1 MADRQGAGA
10 GAGRPD
16 GPGAHDPGRVPLRLE
31 LAIYGAATFSNSLG
45 YMVMVAVPLLLVSL
59 GLSPLWMG
67 IVLGSRHLLVLF
79 YSIHAGAM
87 MDRLD
92 TRRVM
97 LMFAW
102 MSIVLPFA
110 YPLLPYVLPLILI
123 QMAAGYCT
131 SIGWIGAQALIG
143 QALKGS
149 PVHTGR
155 MGAVIRIGALT
166 GPPLTGAAWDLYGPW
181 ACFAVL
187 ALWGVGL
194 LASCLALPD
203 RARGG
208 PKPRVTLAD
217 FVPRADD
224 YRAAFSLLAI
234 PLVATVIM
242 VALLRISSFS
252 IQASFY
258 VVWLDGQGYTGTLIG
273 VLLGAY
279 SLFGGGAALATG
291 TLVKRFSAV
300 WMMIAMVAV
309 TIAAVTV
316 TPALGSTWALF
327 AVVSIN
333 GAAYG
338 LTQPLMI
345 ILMSRGSGA
354 EHQGKAVALR
364 TSANRLAA
372 TLIPPAMG
380 AIAEIAGLEAS
391 FYIVGATVLALL
403 AGAAVFAHKVGAA
416 KEA

>member
-10 GAGRPD
+10 DHPGAAP
-16 GPGAHDPGRVPLRLE
+16 AHDPGRVPLRLE

-208 PKPRVTLAD
+208 RSRASPWPTSCRGRMITAPR
-217 FVPRADD
+217 FRCWPFPWSPR
-224 YRAAFSLLAI
+224 
-234 PLVATVIM
+234 
-242 VALLRISSFS
+242 
-252 IQASFY
+252 
-258 VVWLDGQGYTGTLIG
+258 
-273 VLLGAY
+273 
-279 SLFGGGAALATG
+279 
-291 TLVKRFSAV
+291 
-300 WMMIAMVAV
+300 
-309 TIAAVTV
+309 
-316 TPALGSTWALF
+316 
-327 AVVSIN
+327 
-333 GAAYG
+333 
-338 LTQPLMI
+338 
-345 ILMSRGSGA
+345 
-354 EHQGKAVALR
+354 
-364 TSANRLAA
+364 
-372 TLIPPAMG
+372 
-380 AIAEIAGLEAS
+380 
-391 FYIVGATVLALL
+391 
-403 AGAAVFAHKVGAA
+403 
-416 KEA
+416 

>member
-1 MADRQGAGA
+1 MPDRDGGASGSP
-10 GAGRPD
+10 REE
-16 GPGAHDPGRVPLRLE
+16 DPGQVPLRLE

-59 GLSPLWMG
+59 GLSPLWIG

-79 YSIHAGAM
+79 YSIHGGAM

-110 YPLLPYVLPLILI
+110 YPLAPYVVPLILI
-123 QMAAGYCT
+123 QMAAGYCS

-143 QALKGS
+143 QVLKGS

-181 ACFAVL
+181 AAFGL
-187 ALWGVGL
+187 LGLWGVGL
-194 LASCLALPD
+194 LLSCLALPNN
-203 RARGG
+203 ARGD
-208 PKPRVTLAD
+208 PKAPITLQD
-217 FVPRADD
+217 FIPRASD
-224 YRAAFSLLAI
+224 YRAALSLLAI
-234 PLVATVIM
+234 PLVATVVM
-242 VALLRISSFS
+242 VALLRVSSFS
-252 IQASFY
+252 IQSSFY
-258 VVWLDGQGYTGTLIG
+258 VVWLESQGYTGTLIG

-279 SLFGGGAALATG
+279 SLFGGGASLVTGALI
-291 TLVKRFSAV
+291 KRVSAV
-300 WMMIAMVAV
+300 WLMITMVAI
-309 TIAAVTV
+309 TLIAVSI
-316 TPALGSTWALF
+316 TPALNGYWLLF
-327 AVVSIN
+327 AVISLN

-354 EHQGKAVALR
+354 QHQGKAVALR
-364 TSANRLAA
+364 TSSNRLAA
-372 TLIPPAMG
+372 TLIPPVMG
-380 AIAEIAGLEAS
+380 AVAEFAGLEAS
-391 FYIVGATVLALL
+391 FYVIGGAVLALL
-403 AGAAVFAHKVGAA
+403 AGAAFFAHRVGAA
-416 KEA
+416 KGT

>member
-1 MADRQGAGA
+1 MADPQGRG
-10 GAGRPD
+10 GTPRED
-16 GPGAHDPGRVPLRLE
+16 DPGLVPLRLE

-59 GLSPLWMG
+59 GLSPLMLG

-79 YSIHAGAM
+79 YSIHGGAM

-102 MSIVLPFA
+102 LNIVLPFA
-110 YPLLPYVLPLILI
+110 YPLAPYVVPLIII

-131 SIGWIGAQALIG
+131 SIGWIGAQTLIG
-143 QALKGS
+143 QTLKGS

-166 GPPLTGAAWDLYGPW
+166 GPPLTGAAWDFYGPW
-181 ACFAVL
+181 AAFGLL

-194 LASCLALPD
+194 LISCLALPNPEPQ
-203 RARGG
+203 G
-208 PKPRVTLAD
+208 PKQPVTFAD
-217 FVPRADD
+217 FMPRASD
-224 YRAAFSLLAI
+224 YRAAISLLAI
-234 PLVATVIM
+234 PVIATVIM

-258 VVWLDGQGYTGTLIG
+258 VVWLEGQGYTGTLIG

-279 SLFGGGAALATG
+279 SLFGGGASLCTG
-291 TLVKRFSAV
+291 ALVKRFSPV
-300 WMMIAMVAV
+300 WLMFFMVGV
-309 TIAAVTV
+309 SIVAVTV
-316 TPALGSTWALF
+316 TPALGTYWLLF
-327 AVVSIN
+327 IAVSLN

-338 LTQPLMI
+338 LTQPLAI

-354 EHQGKAVALR
+354 QHQGKAAGLR

-372 TLIPPAMG
+372 TLIPPVMG
-380 AIAEIAGLEAS
+380 GVAEFAGIGMS
-391 FYIVGATVLALL
+391 FYIVG
-403 AGAAVFAHKVGAA
+403 GAVFALLILAALYTHSIGAA
-416 KEA
+416 KGA

>member
-1 MADRQGAGA
+1 VTEREAEAGETGA
-10 GAGRPD
+10 PD
-16 GPGAHDPGRVPLRLE
+16 WDPGRVPRRLE

-59 GLSPLWMG
+59 GLSPLMVG

-79 YSIHAGAM
+79 CSIHGGAM

-97 LMFAW
+97 LIFAW
-102 MSIVLPFA
+102 VTVVLPLA
-110 YPLLPYVLPLILI
+110 YPLFPFVFALIVI

-143 QALKGS
+143 QTLRGS

-155 MGAVIRIGALT
+155 MDAVIRIGALT
-166 GPPLTGAAWDLYGPW
+166 GPPLTGAAWDAAGPW
-181 ACFAVL
+181 AAFGVL
-187 ALWGVGL
+187 SLWGVGL
-194 LASCLALPD
+194 LVSCLALP
-203 RARGG
+203 GG
-208 PKPRVTLAD
+208 GTGGAKTAVTWRD
-217 FVPRADD
+217 FLPRASD
-224 YRAAFSLLAI
+224 YGVALALLTL
-234 PLVATVIM
+234 PLVATVIL

-258 VVWLDGQGYTGTLIG
+258 VVWLDGQGYTGTMIG

-279 SLFGGGAALATG
+279 SLFGGGASLSVGA
-291 TLVKRFSAV
+291 LVKRVPAV
-300 WMMIAMVAV
+300 WLMIVMVGITILSV
-309 TIAAVTV
+309 TA
-316 TPALGSTWALF
+316 TPALGAYWALF
-327 AVVSIN
+327 IAISLN

-354 EHQGKAVALR
+354 ADQGKAVGLR

-372 TLIPPAMG
+372 TLIPPVMG
-380 AIAEIAGLEAS
+380 AVAQFAGLDAS
-391 FYIVGATVLALL
+391 FYIVG
-403 AGAAVFAHKVGAA
+403 GAVFALLLLAALFAHKTGAA
-416 KEA
+416 RLN

>member
-1 MADRQGAGA
+1 MADPQGRG
-10 GAGRPD
+10 GTPRED
-16 GPGAHDPGRVPLRLE
+16 DPGLVPLRLE

-59 GLSPLWMG
+59 GLSPLMLG

-79 YSIHAGAM
+79 YSIHGGAM

-102 MSIVLPFA
+102 MNIVLPFA
-110 YPLLPYVLPLILI
+110 YPLAPYVVPLIVI

-131 SIGWIGAQALIG
+131 SIGWIGAQTLIG
-143 QALKGS
+143 QTLKGS

-166 GPPLTGAAWDLYGPW
+166 GPPLTGAAWDFYGPW
-181 ACFAVL
+181 AAFGLL

-194 LASCLALPD
+194 LVSCLALPNP
-203 RARGG
+203 APQG
-208 PKPRVTLAD
+208 PKQPVTFRD
-217 FVPRADD
+217 FMPRASD
-224 YRAAFSLLAI
+224 YRAAISLLAI
-234 PLVATVIM
+234 PVIATVIM

-258 VVWLDGQGYTGTLIG
+258 VVWLEGQGYTGTLIG

-279 SLFGGGAALATG
+279 SLFGGGASLCTG
-291 TLVKRFSAV
+291 ALVKRFSPI
-300 WMMIAMVAV
+300 WLMFFMVGV
-309 TIAAVTV
+309 SIVAVTV
-316 TPALGSTWALF
+316 TPALGTYWLLF
-327 AVVSIN
+327 IAASLN

-338 LTQPLMI
+338 LTQPLAI

-354 EHQGKAVALR
+354 QHQGKAAGLR

-372 TLIPPAMG
+372 TLIPPVMG
-380 AIAEIAGLEAS
+380 GVAEFAGIGMS
-391 FYIVGATVLALL
+391 FYIIG
-403 AGAAVFAHKVGAA
+403 GAVFALLILAALYTHSIGAA
-416 KEA
+416 KGV

>member
-1 MADRQGAGA
+1 MTNPGTEAGSRGA
-10 GAGRPD
+10 PD
-16 GPGAHDPGRVPLRLE
+16 PDPGRVPLRLE

-59 GLSPLWMG
+59 GLSPLMAG

-79 YSIHAGAM
+79 YSIHGGAM

-97 LMFAW
+97 ILFAW
-102 MSIVLPFA
+102 MTVVLPLA
-110 YPLLPYVLPLILI
+110 YPLFPFVFALILI

-166 GPPLTGAAWDLYGPW
+166 GPPMTGAAWDAAGAW
-181 ACFAVL
+181 AAFGLL

-194 LASCLALPD
+194 LVSCLALPN
-203 RARGG
+203 RVQEG
-208 PKPRVTLAD
+208 PRKAVALKD
-217 FVPRADD
+217 FIPRAGD
-224 YRAAFSLLAI
+224 YAEALRLLTI
-234 PLVATVIM
+234 PLIATVIL

-258 VVWLDGQGYTGTLIG
+258 VVWLETQGYTGTLIG

-279 SLFGGGAALATG
+279 SLFGGGASLATG
-291 TLVKRFSAV
+291 ALVRRFSAV
-300 WMMIAMVAV
+300 WLMIAMVAV
-309 TIAAVTV
+309 TVLSVTA
-316 TPALGSTWALF
+316 TPALGTYWALL
-327 AVVSIN
+327 VVASVN

-345 ILMSRGSGA
+345 ILMSRGAGTSN
-354 EHQGKAVALR
+354 QGKAVALR

-372 TLIPPAMG
+372 TLIPPVMG
-380 AIAEIAGLEAS
+380 AVAQFAGLELS
-391 FYIVGATVLALL
+391 FYIVGGTVFALL
-403 AGAAVFAHKVGAA
+403 MLAALNARKTGAAAGN
-416 KEA
+416 